1 MVEYVSV
8 SIRLPVEIHTKLKLM
23 SAVSS
28 KPMNELI
35 IKWVE
40 SQKVQI
46 PGYVEADKPKRDKP
60 AKRQKVQTPSADKD
74 EIRKMLI
81 ALKDDGATYTEM
93 AEKLNDDGI
102 STLSGKS
109 LWSKS
114 TVANM
119 FREMASEAVKPP
131 ETDDN

>member
-8 SIRLPVEIHTKLKLM
+8 SIRLPVDIHQKLKLM

-46 PGYVEADKPKRDKP
+46 PGYVEADKP
-60 AKRQKVQTPSADKD
+60 AKRQKVQTSSADKD